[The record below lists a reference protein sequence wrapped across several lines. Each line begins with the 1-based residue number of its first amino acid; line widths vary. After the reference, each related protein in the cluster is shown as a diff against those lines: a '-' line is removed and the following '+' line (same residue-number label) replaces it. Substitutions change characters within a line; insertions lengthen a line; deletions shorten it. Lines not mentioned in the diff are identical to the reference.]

1 MKNLW
6 LATVLTAAT
15 AATAQNATFVQC
27 LEAAVGNDT
36 NLYSLPSDPLFLQ
49 GDVTPYNLNYLTVPT
64 AIVSPRTKQQVSG
77 VVKCAHTAGVAV
89 QARSGGHS
97 YANYG
102 LGGFNGSLVVDM
114 KNMAAF
120 TYNEADETATFGPG
134 NLLGNLSQK
143 LQPLGRVMA
152 YGEVSVIGSGGHMT
166 IGGLGTL
173 SRQLGLATDQIVSAQ
188 CVIANGS
195 IVTASAS
202 TNPDLFFA
210 IRGAGFSFAIVT
222 EFTMKTAP
230 APSEIT
236 QYMFNVTARDVT
248 SFASTFQGWQN
259 LVSQPSLSRQFS
271 STVTLS
277 QGSMII
283 NGIFYGPRSDFDA
296 LNAQSILP
304 ANGSAILTQSTVAT
318 VPFMGLGDPIL
329 TATGSFP
336 IHFYA
341 KSVKTTNRT
350 LMSNETV
357 QSMFS
362 YINATEKG
370 SPVWLVIWDL
380 EGGAI
385 SDVSQTNTAYWH
397 RDALY
402 FMQSYVVS
410 LTGPVSDVSK
420 SFLAGL
426 SSLVQRETGADESA
440 YTGYVDP
447 ELVDPQKSYWGCN
460 LPRLQQVKAALDP
473 DNVFRNPQT
482 VSTVYNTS
490 VCSTEQFTLPTTGSA
505 APAYVGSHALLL
517 SLVLVAAAFFF

>member
-6 LATVLTAAT
+6 LITIPTAAV
-15 AATAQNATFVQC
+15 AVKASNDTFLQC
-27 LEAAVGNDT
+27 LESAFGDDT
-36 NLYSLPSDPLFLQ
+36 NLYSLPEDPLFLQ
-49 GDVTPYNLNYLTVPT
+49 GDVTPYNLDYLNIPA
-64 AIVSPRTKQQVSG
+64 AIISPKTQQQVSQA
-77 VVKCAHTAGVAV
+77 VKCAHVAGVAV

-102 LGGFNGSLVVDM
+102 LGGFNGSLVVNM
-114 KNMAAF
+114 KNMGAF
-120 TYNEADETATFGPG
+120 SYNETDQTATFGPG

-152 YGEVSVIGSGGHMT
+152 YGEVDVIGSGGHMT

-188 CVIANGS
+188 CVVANGS

-236 QYMFNVTARDVT
+236 QYAYNITARDTT
-248 SFASTFQGWQN
+248 SFTSTFQGWQT
-259 LVSQPSLSRQFS
+259 LVSQPNLSRQFS

-283 NGIFYGPRSDFDA
+283 NGIFYGPRSEFDA
-296 LNAQSILP
+296 LDTKSIMP
-304 ANGSAILTQSTVAT
+304 TNSSAVSAQSTVVT
-318 VPFMGLGDPIL
+318 VPFMGLGDPTL

-336 IHFYA
+336 LHFYA
-341 KSVKTTNRT
+341 KSVKTTNKT
-350 LMSNETV
+350 LMSNETI
-357 QSMFS
+357 QLMFS

-385 SDVSQTNTAYWH
+385 SDVSQTATAYWH

-402 FMQSYVVS
+402 FMQSYIVS
-410 LTGPVSDVSK
+410 LTEPVSDVSK

-426 SSLVQRETGADESA
+426 SLLVQNETGADQSA
-440 YTGYVDP
+440 YPGYVDP
-447 ELVDPQKSYWGCN
+447 ELGDPQRSYWGCN
-460 LPRLQQVKAALDP
+460 VPRLQTVKAALDP
-473 DNVFRNPQT
+473 DNIFRNPQT
-482 VSTVYNTS
+482 VSTTYNASICPIQQSPPPTS
-490 VCSTEQFTLPTTGSA
+490 GSV
-505 APAYVGSHALLL
+505 APAYMGQCTLL
-517 SLVLVAAAFFF
+517 SMVLLVVVFYL